1 MKMQCMSTQ
10 ILKPQAPACFA
21 PKAKTTSQSRR
32 KSHSSVVVRAD
43 SLEFC
48 KDKVSLPT
56 GGSTVTVEG
65 ESTVVFLGAGG
76 TSVDV
81 VARKDTYILDSG
93 LNAGLEL
100 PFTCRGGICGACV
113 GRVAEG
119 EVDMSDIP
127 DLSFTMNEDEIAQG
141 MTLLCMARP
150 VSEKVVVETQS
161 DWGYSL
167 GVCEW
172 KGPTG
177 EILGKKVE
185 PLMGQKWGDIKSE

>member
-1 MKMQCMSTQ
+1 MKIHRMSAQ

-21 PKAKTTSQSRR
+21 PKAKTISYRNKR
-32 KSHSSVVVRAD
+32 DGSSVAVRAD

-48 KDKVSLPT
+48 RDKVSLPT

-65 ESTVVFLGAGG
+65 ESTIVFLGGGG
-76 TSVDV
+76 TSVPV
-81 VARKDTYILDSG
+81 AARKDTYILDSG

-141 MTLLCMARP
+141 MCLLCMARP
-150 VSEKVVVETQS
+150 VSEKVVIETQS

-185 PLMGQKWGDIKSE
+185 PLMGKKWDEIKSE